1 MPSIGELIEDI
12 EKRMIDLG
20 YEDLEEFASPDHDV
34 KSLMALK
41 RRLMDEKKERQSNK
55 KKLVENTKPFR
66 NLLVK
71 ISRVFKK
78 DFYICNGTFCI
89 PGKLS
94 GKEAKGT
101 FVVIDSIYKDNI
113 SAILKPDTDKEF
125 TVYYIKDVSEFKVIV
140 DEFIEDE
147 NNIFTVALERGCAY
161 LVDDIEAT
169 NKGMSIVDILDD
181 IDKDSDKFKTISID
195 LNDHDIID
203 IKKRIS
209 IKYSEDYPAME
220 INLSMFPYCNV
231 NEDGI
236 LNVDYMS
243 GIYETSDNSN
253 IYYVRFKI
261 FTDELTIYL
270 KKYYI

>member
-20 YEDLEEFASPDHDV
+20 YEDLEELASPDHDV

-147 NNIFTVALERGCAY
+147 NNIFTAALERGCAY

-169 NKGMSIVDILDD
+169 NKSMSIVDTLSD
-181 IDKDSDKFKTISID
+181 IDNDSDAFKTITVNMSD
-195 LNDHDIID
+195 RDIVD

-209 IKYSEDYPAME
+209 IKYEDYPEME
-220 INLSMFPYCNV
+220 VNLTMFPYCVV
-231 NEDGI
+231 NDDGT

-243 GIYETSDNSN
+243 GIYEESNNSN
-253 IYYVRFKI
+253 IYYARFRI
-261 FTDELTIYL
+261 FTEELTIYL